1 MNMRRARTQALVLAG
16 ALPLLVGCSTSG
28 SPSVSGGTGHLEIH
42 LTDSPIDLSNV
53 TSVDVTITDVL
64 VYGGAEGMAEGMDD
78 NGGPII
84 LSTHPETFNLLSL
97 TGGATELLASG
108 EVPAGSYQRI
118 RLVISKA
125 TLTYTDATTADL
137 KIESGKVDVPIG
149 FQVSTGADMSLVLD
163 FDAAASVQVNETA
176 TGTLI
181 LRPVVTPKKI

>member
-1 MNMRRARTQALVLAG
+1 MDMRRARTQALVLAG
-16 ALPLLVGCSTSG
+16 ALLLLVGCSSSG

-64 VYGGAEGMAEGMDD
+64 VYGGVEGMDD

-181 LRPVVTPKKI
+181 LRPVVTPKKM